1 MRRVSPV
8 DVMLLATVV
17 VWGLN
22 ATASRY
28 VLTNGMHPLAYAAFR
43 YFAAILLFLTFTWWR
58 ERSFRIESSDVPL
71 VVLAGMLIFTNQIMF
86 VYAVK
91 LTSAS
96 TIGLMLGTVP
106 VYAAIIARLV
116 GLERPGRIFWVAAAV
131 SFAGTGLI
139 AAGSGDVSGSM
150 VGMVLAVGTAITWAA
165 YSVANAPLIRRYS
178 PFRVS
183 SLVLPLGWLPL
194 AIVAVPQLESQG
206 TSQFGWL
213 VIVAC
218 AFAVVGP
225 LFLTNILW
233 FTAIDRVGLSRTTLF
248 SNLQPF
254 FAVLFAVLLL
264 SESLSAWEIAGGL
277 LIMVGIV
284 IERFGARVTA
294 LVVAGE

>member
-1 MRRVSPV
+1 
-8 DVMLLATVV
+8 MLLATVV

-28 VLTNGMHPLAYAAFR
+28 VLTHGMHPLAYAAFR
-43 YFAAILLFLTFTWWR
+43 YFAAIVLFLTFTWWR
-58 ERSFRIESSDVPL
+58 ERSFRIDSSDVPL
-71 VVLAGMLIFTNQIMF
+71 VVLAGMLIFVNQIMF

-106 VYAAIIARLV
+106 IYAAIIARLV
-116 GLERPGRIFWVAAAV
+116 GFERPGRIFWVAAAV

-139 AAGSGDVSGSM
+139 AAGSGNVSGSL
-150 VGMVLAVGTAITWAA
+150 VGMVLAVGTAVTWAA

-254 FAVLFAVLLL
+254 FAVVFAVLLL

-277 LIMVGIV
+277 LIMLGIA

>member
-1 MRRVSPV
+1 
-8 DVMLLATVV
+8 MLLATVV

-28 VLTNGMHPLAYAAFR
+28 VLTHGMHPLAYAAFR

-71 VVLAGMLIFTNQIMF
+71 VVLAGMLIFVNQIMF

-106 VYAAIIARLV
+106 IYAAIIARLV
-116 GLERPGRIFWVAAAV
+116 GFERPGRIFWVAAAV

-139 AAGSGDVSGSM
+139 AAGSGNVSGSL
-150 VGMVLAVGTAITWAA
+150 VGMVLAVGTAVTWAA

-254 FAVLFAVLLL
+254 FAVVFAVLLL
-264 SESLSAWEIAGGL
+264 SESLSTWEIAGGL
-277 LIMVGIV
+277 LIMLGIV